1 MAIIKK
7 RGRKYSVILDWPQDY
22 SLRAMSLVAKLSLF
36 SDKKFIVMEGHVAVF
51 GRNYIL
57 IADIQ
62 NEKQV
67 PRILRKLREA
77 LEKIDEEE
85 LPPKE
90 IAEKIVRM
98 FRLHC

>member
-1 MAIIKK
+1 MAIIKR
-7 RGRKYSVILDWPQDY
+7 RGRRYSIILDWPQDY

-36 SDKKFIVMEGHVAVF
+36 SNRDYMVLEGHVAVF
-51 GRNYIL
+51 GKNYIL

-67 PRILRKLREA
+67 PRTVNLLLRI
-77 LEKIDEEE
+77 LEKIDGDE

-90 IAEKIVRM
+90 IAEKIR
-98 FRLHC
+98 RIIS

>member
-1 MAIIKK
+1 MAIIRRRGKK
-7 RGRKYSVILDWPQDY
+7 YVAILDWPEDY

-36 SDKKFIVMEGHVAVF
+36 SNREYMILEGHVAVF
-51 GRNYIL
+51 GKNYIL

-67 PRILRKLREA
+67 PRTVNILSRI
-77 LEKIDEEE
+77 LEEIDKEE

-90 IAEKIVRM
+90 LAEKIVRVIS
-98 FRLHC
+98 